1 MLAVPQARLVLGAS
15 LASMVG
21 DVLALVAL
29 LLHLHDEGHGPY
41 AVSAL
46 LVCFALP
53 LVLTMGVAGSV
64 ADAHDPR
71 RVLVIATLVQAVGA
85 AGLVLAPSLAW
96 TFLAVIVLQTGF
108 AFASPVWTAVMP
120 LIVGDDLSGTYVSL
134 SQGLRAVASPLGAGL
149 AGVLVQQWGTQAVL
163 GLNAASFVGLLAVA
177 LALRVTRTSVPHS
190 ATSLLPREGLRALRA
205 HPAIAALVFGVV
217 PIILTVEAVN
227 AVEVFLVRG
236 VLGATPAQFG
246 LAEACGGV
254 GAVIGSF
261 AAAAVRSRNR
271 RILGLLIGIT
281 ATPVVQIAQG
291 LAPNLGV
298 YAVAAFA
305 IGLALGVVNALIF
318 ALLLREIPDGDRG
331 KVLALVSGLSRIA
344 TVGALAIGGVLGT
357 QLGAR
362 TAYVVCGSV
371 GLLIAATSV
380 LRVRLSQ
387 RATTEGFDS
396 DEPRG
401 DEIPARVSARQD
413 EASAEGQAGQ
423 DDVEHGAALS
433 SRPPRVLASEPQ
445 QQGSA
450 RHERGQDE
458 EQDGLGRRAP

>member
-1 MLAVPQARLVLGAS
+1 MKRLLHEYAGVLAVPQARLVLGAS

-21 DVLALVAL
+21 DVLAMVAL

-85 AGLVLAPSLAW
+85 TGLVVSPSLAW
-96 TFLAVIVLQTGF
+96 TFVAVIVLQTGF

-120 LIVGDDLSGTYVSL
+120 LIVGDDLSGTYISL
-134 SQGLRAVASPLGAGL
+134 SQGLRAVASPLGAAL
-149 AGVLVQQWGTQAVL
+149 AGVLVQQWGTHVVL
-163 GLNAASFVGLLAVA
+163 GLNAASFVGLLAAA
-177 LALRVTRTSVPHS
+177 LALRVTRPWAHHPVS
-190 ATSLLPREGLRALRA
+190 SLLPREGLRALRA
-205 HPAIAALVFGVV
+205 HPAIAALVFGIV

-236 VLGATPAQFG
+236 VLGATPVQFG
-246 LAEACGGV
+246 LAEASGGA

-271 RILGLLIGIT
+271 RICVLLVGIT
-281 ATPVVQIAQG
+281 AVPLVQVAQG
-291 LAPNLGV
+291 LAPTIAA

-318 ALLLREIPDGDRG
+318 ALLLHEITEGDRG

-357 QLGAR
+357 QFGAR
-362 TAYVVCGSV
+362 TAYVICGVV
-371 GLLIAATSV
+371 GLFIAATAV
-380 LRVRLSQ
+380 VRVRASSPHEALV
-387 RATTEGFDS
+387 RVATHG
-396 DEPRG
+396 G
-401 DEIPARVSARQD
+401 RV
-413 EASAEGQAGQ
+413 
-423 DDVEHGAALS
+423 H
-433 SRPPRVLASEPQ
+433 
-445 QQGSA
+445 
-450 RHERGQDE
+450 
-458 EQDGLGRRAP
+458 

>member
-1 MLAVPQARLVLGAS
+1 MKRLLHEYAGVLAVPQARLVLGAS
-15 LASMVG
+15 LTSMVG
-21 DVLALVAL
+21 DVLAMVAL

-85 AGLVLAPSLAW
+85 AGLVVAPSLAW

-120 LIVGDDLSGTYVSL
+120 LIVGDDLSGTYISL
-134 SQGLRAVASPLGAGL
+134 SQGLRAVASPLGAAL
-149 AGVLVQQWGTQAVL
+149 AGVLVQLWGTQAVL
-163 GLNAASFVGLLAVA
+163 GLNGASFIGLLAAA
-177 LALRVTRTSVPHS
+177 LALRVARPVVPRS
-190 ATSLLPREGLRALRA
+190 AASLLPREGLRALRA
-205 HPAIAALVFGVV
+205 HPAIAALVFGIV

-236 VLGATPAQFG
+236 VLGATPVQFG
-246 LAEACGGV
+246 LAEASGGA

-261 AAAAVRSRNR
+261 AAAAVRSRDR
-271 RILGLLIGIT
+271 RIGVLLVGIT
-281 ATPVVQIAQG
+281 AVPLVQVTQG
-291 LAPNLGV
+291 LAPTIGA

-318 ALLLREIPDGDRG
+318 ALLLREVAEGDRG

-344 TVGALAIGGVLGT
+344 TVGALAVGGVLGT
-357 QLGAR
+357 QFGAR
-362 TAYVVCGSV
+362 TAYVICGVV
-371 GLLIAATSV
+371 GLLIAATAV
-380 LRVRLSQ
+380 VRVHASSPNSL
-387 RATTEGFDS
+387 A
-396 DEPRG
+396 EPG
-401 DEIPARVSARQD
+401 ADEITSCIRARKHD
-413 EASAEGQAGQ
+413 ASAEGQHRET
-423 DDVEHGAALS
+423 DVEGS
-433 SRPPRVLASEPQ
+433 PPP
-445 QQGSA
+445 
-450 RHERGQDE
+450 
-458 EQDGLGRRAP
+458 PT